1 MNKKQ
6 VKKSSGVTR
15 RSFLAHA
22 GLGAVAVGMA
32 TPNVLRADG
41 PVIVGKDD
49 HKYSWDSNWAK
60 LPEGKKFGNAHSAS
74 VTADGRV
81 LIHNASVDSVCIFDP
96 DGKFIESWGKEYAG
110 GAHGMQLRKE
120 GTEEFL
126 YLATTGQ
133 RSIVKTDLK
142 GKIVWKKDGPPA
154 EHEFYST
161 KVKNKDG
168 KEVAPGYSPTNIA
181 LMPDDGDIYVGDGY
195 GSSFVHQYTK
205 DGKFARF
212 FGGGKN
218 KDIGH
223 LNSPHGIFIDR
234 RGGEPLVLVADRS
247 NSRLHYFKPD
257 GSPLNVVTDELR
269 SPCHFDTF
277 GGDVLIP
284 DLAGR
289 VTLFDKENKLIC
301 HLGDNP
307 DKAKWRNNKVPMDQW
322 KDGEFI
328 CPHGCCYDK
337 AGNIF
342 VTEWLSNPHGRVTKL
357 TKIA

>member
-6 VKKSSGVTR
+6 SKKSSVASR
-15 RSFLAHA
+15 RTFLKAA
-22 GLGAVAVGMA
+22 GLGAVAVGFA
-32 TPNVLRADG
+32 PNVLRADG
-41 PVIVGKDD
+41 PVIVGEGA
-49 HKYSWDSNWAK
+49 HKYAWDSNWAK
-60 LPEGKKFGNAHSAS
+60 LPEDKKFGNCHSAS

-81 LIHNASVDSVCIFDP
+81 FIHNAGPDSVCVFDP
-96 DGKFIESWGKEYAG
+96 DGKFIESWGKEYAS

-142 GKIVWKKDGPPA
+142 GKVIWKQDGPPK
-154 EHEFYST
+154 EHEFYAKS
-161 KVKNKDG
+161 VKNKDG
-168 KEVAPGYSPTNIA
+168 KDVLPGYSPTNIA
-181 LMPDDGDIYVGDGY
+181 LMPGEGDIYVGDGY

-205 DGKFARF
+205 DGKFVRA
-212 FGGGKN
+212 FGGGKT
-218 KDIGH
+218 KEIGK
-223 LNSPHGIFIDR
+223 LNSPHGIFIDNR
-234 RGGEPLVLVADRS
+234 SGEPLVLVADRS

-257 GSPLNVVTDELR
+257 GTPLNVVTDELR

-277 GGDVLIP
+277 GTDVLIP

-307 DKAKWRNNKVPMDQW
+307 DKKKWRNNRVAMAEW

-328 CPHGCCYDK
+328 CPHGCTYDK
-337 AGNIF
+337 AGNIYIA
-342 VTEWLSNPHGRVTKL
+342 EWLSNPHGRVTKL
-357 TKIA
+357 TKQA